1 MNLCTDRNPASY
13 LYYQKQIALMSAFE
27 AMDKAKWIDGCKKYL
42 ATGHKGQ
49 DFANK

>member
-1 MNLCTDRNPASY
+1 MDESY
-13 LYYQKQIALMSAFE
+13 DLAIKYIKSIEEIDLMPAFE
-27 AMDKAKWIDGCKKYL
+27 AMDKAKWIDGCKKHL